1 MLMCVNFFRSMR
13 VRKICLDLGMAT
25 STYLLRIQMQSL
37 FLIFAAALLIF
48 APTPSWAQLKL
59 NNPST
64 KPINPPSSS
73 SGTGLSNPIANA
85 VSTPRDFIVAVVDS
99 VPITNHDVNVRLEL
113 QRTQA
118 AQQGRTILKSDVTLR
133 DALEKLI
140 TEKALLQNAKDSG
153 IAIDDEAL
161 DLAEQRQA
169 AQNQTTVEAM
179 RAKTL
184 ASGSSI
190 EKARKDLHDQL
201 MLQRF
206 VERNVP
212 GRIRVTD
219 VEIDNAIKSREK
231 ASVSTAAEMEL
242 GHIFISV
249 PENSSDARVAEL
261 RAKAQSALDRVQRGG
276 NFGAIAKEVSQGPE
290 KENNGLMGVRPA
302 DRYPSLFVD
311 AVANLRIGET
321 APLVQSGAG
330 FHILKLVSKRT
341 VTNAT
346 ITETRAR
353 HILLRPG
360 GQLSQTAAR
369 AQLATYKTQIE
380 SGRADFAQLAQ
391 QHSQD
396 ASAAGGGDLGWV
408 APGMFVPEFEEV
420 MNKLQIGQIAD
431 PLVSRFGVHLV
442 QVLARR
448 EAPITERELRDL
460 VRNSLREKKYD
471 ETYQLWAQEVR
482 GRAYIEYRDPPL

>member
-1 MLMCVNFFRSMR
+1 MSEMR
-13 VRKICLDLGMAT
+13 KQGLHDPAPQSAITTRLLNLTIFLFVLGLGSHVDT
-25 STYLLRIQMQSL
+25 
-37 FLIFAAALLIF
+37 
-48 APTPSWAQLKL
+48 
-59 NNPST
+59 
-64 KPINPPSSS
+64 
-73 SGTGLSNPIANA
+73 ANA
-85 VSTPRDFIVAVVDS
+85 QGSNKARAADFIVAVVDS
-99 VPITNHDVNVRLEL
+99 VPITNHDVNTRLEL

-118 AQQGRTILKSDVTLR
+118 AQQGRAILKSDVTLR
-133 DALEKLI
+133 EALEKLI

-153 IAIDDEAL
+153 IVIDDEAL

-184 ASGSSI
+184 ASGSSV

-201 MLQRF
+201 LLQRL

-212 GRIRVTD
+212 GRIRITD
-219 VEIDNAIKSREK
+219 VEIDNTIKSRDK

-249 PENSSDARVAEL
+249 PENSSDARVTEL
-261 RAKAQSALDRVQRGG
+261 RAKAQSTLERVQRGG

-311 AVANLRIGET
+311 AVAPLRVGDV

-360 GQLSQTAAR
+360 GQLSQTTAR

-380 SGRADFAQLAQ
+380 SGRADFGQLAQ

-420 MNKLQIGQIAD
+420 MNKLQPGQIAD

-471 ETYQLWAQEVR
+471 ETYKLWSEEVR
-482 GRAYIEYRDPPL
+482 GRAYIEYRDPPI

>member
-13 VRKICLDLGMAT
+13 VRKICLDIGMAT

-133 DALEKLI
+133 DSLEKLI

-190 EKARKDLHDQL
+190 EKARKDLYDQL

-471 ETYQLWAQEVR
+471 ETYQLWAQEI
-482 GRAYIEYRDPPL
+482 GRAHV

>member
-1 MLMCVNFFRSMR
+1 MLMCVNFFSSQE
-13 VRKICLDLGMAT
+13 VRKISNAPCIASSAAQWQLCLHAFLFAT
-25 STYLLRIQMQSL
+25 
-37 FLIFAAALLIF
+37 ALLVF
-48 APTPSWAQLKL
+48 LPTTSWAQLKL

-140 TEKALLQNAKDSG
+140 TEKALLQNAKDTG
-153 IAIDDEAL
+153 VVIDDEAL

-184 ASGSSI
+184 ASGSSL

-231 ASVSTAAEMEL
+231 ANVSTAAEMEL

-261 RAKAQSALDRVQRGG
+261 RAKAQSALERVQRGG

-311 AVANLRIGET
+311 AVASLRIGEV

-380 SGRADFAQLAQ
+380 TGRADFAQLAQ

>member
-1 MLMCVNFFRSMR
+1 MLMFLNS
-13 VRKICLDLGMAT
+13 LN
-25 STYLLRIQMQSL
+25 RIWL
-37 FLIFAAALLIF
+37 TFAFALVF
-48 APTPSWAQLKL
+48 CFQPSAWAQLKL
-59 NNPST
+59 NNPSS
-64 KPINPPSSS
+64 KPINPPSTG
-73 SGTGLSNPIANA
+73 SGTGLANSVA
-85 VSTPRDFIVAVVDS
+85 NVISTPRDFIVAVVNS
-99 VPITNHDVNVRLEL
+99 VPITNHDVSTRLEL
-113 QRTQA
+113 QRAQA
-118 AQQGRTILKSDVTLR
+118 AQQGRAILKSDVTLR
-133 DALEKLI
+133 EALEKLI

-153 IAIDDEAL
+153 IVIDDEAL

-184 ASGSSI
+184 ASGSSV

-201 MLQRF
+201 LLQRL

-212 GRIRVTD
+212 GRIRITD
-219 VEIDNAIKSREK
+219 LEIDNTIKSRDK

-261 RAKAQSALDRVQRGG
+261 RAKAQSTLERVQRGG

-311 AVANLRIGET
+311 AVAPLRVGDL

-360 GQLSQTAAR
+360 GQLSQTTAR

-380 SGRADFAQLAQ
+380 SGRADFGQLAQ

-420 MNKLQIGQIAD
+420 MNKLQPGQIAD

-471 ETYQLWAQEVR
+471 ETYKLWSEEVR
-482 GRAYIEYRDPPL
+482 GRAYIEYRDPPI

>member
-1 MLMCVNFFRSMR
+1 MFLNS
-13 VRKICLDLGMAT
+13 LN
-25 STYLLRIQMQSL
+25 RIWL
-37 FLIFAAALLIF
+37 TFALALVF
-48 APTPSWAQLKL
+48 CFQPPAWAQLKL
-59 NNPST
+59 NNPSS
-64 KPINPPSSS
+64 KPINPPSTG
-73 SGTGLSNPIANA
+73 SGTGLANPVTNA
-85 VSTPRDFIVAVVDS
+85 ISTPRDFIVAVVNS
-99 VPITNHDVNVRLEL
+99 VPITNHDVSTRLEL
-113 QRTQA
+113 QRAQA
-118 AQQGRTILKSDVTLR
+118 TQQGRAILKSDVTLR
-133 DALEKLI
+133 EALEKLI

-153 IAIDDEAL
+153 IVIDDEAL

-184 ASGSSI
+184 ASGSSV

-201 MLQRF
+201 LLQRL

-212 GRIRVTD
+212 GRIRITD
-219 VEIDNAIKSREK
+219 LEIDNTIKSRDK

-261 RAKAQSALDRVQRGG
+261 RAKAQSTLERVQRGG

-311 AVANLRIGET
+311 AVAPLRVGDL

-360 GQLSQTAAR
+360 GQLSQTTAR

-380 SGRADFAQLAQ
+380 SGRADFGQLAQ

-420 MNKLQIGQIAD
+420 MNKLQPGQIAD

-471 ETYQLWAQEVR
+471 ETYKLWSEEVR
-482 GRAYIEYRDPPL
+482 GRAYIEYRDPPI

>member
-1 MLMCVNFFRSMR
+1 MLMCVKFSR
-13 VRKICLDLGMAT
+13 
-25 STYLLRIQMQSL
+25 LR
-37 FLIFAAALLIF
+37 ALLCATLLVLF
-48 APTPSWAQLKL
+48 VPVAGWSQLKL
-59 NNPST
+59 NNPGS
-64 KPINPPSSS
+64 KPINPSSS
-73 SGTGLSNPIANA
+73 STGTGLANPLASAI
-85 VSTPRDFIVAVVDS
+85 STPRDFIVAVVDS
-99 VPITNHDVNVRLEL
+99 VPITNHDVNARLEL
-113 QRTQA
+113 QRIQA
-118 AQQGRTILKSDVTLR
+118 AQQGRAILKSDVTLR
-133 DALEKLI
+133 DVLEKLI

-153 IAIDDEAL
+153 VVIDDEAL

-212 GRIRVTD
+212 GRIRISD
-219 VEIDNAIKSREK
+219 VEIDNAIKSRDK
-231 ASVSTAAEMEL
+231 ASVSTAAEIEL

-261 RAKAQSALDRVQRGG
+261 RAKAQSTLERVQRGG

-290 KENNGLMGVRPA
+290 KENNGLMGVRPT

-311 AVANLRIGET
+311 AVAPLRIGEV

-330 FHILKLVSKRT
+330 FHILKLMSKRT

-396 ASAAGGGDLGWV
+396 ASAASGGDLGWV

-420 MNKLQIGQIAD
+420 MNKLQPGQIAE

-482 GRAYIEYRDPPL
+482 GRAYIEYRDPPI

>member
-1 MLMCVNFFRSMR
+1 MLMCVKFSH
-13 VRKICLDLGMAT
+13 
-25 STYLLRIQMQSL
+25 LR
-37 FLIFAAALLIF
+37 ALLC
-48 APTPSWAQLKL
+48 AASLVLLVPVASWAQLKI
-59 NNPST
+59 NNPSN
-64 KPINPPSSS
+64 KLLNPPSSS
-73 SGTGLSNPIANA
+73 TGTGLANPIASA
-85 VSTPRDFIVAVVDS
+85 ISTPRDFIVAVVDS
-99 VPITNHDVNVRLEL
+99 VPITNHDVNARLEL
-113 QRTQA
+113 QRAQA
-118 AQQGRTILKSDVTLR
+118 AQQGRAILKSDVTLR
-133 DALEKLI
+133 DVLEKLI
-140 TEKALLQNAKDSG
+140 TEKALLQNAKDTG
-153 IAIDDEAL
+153 VVIDDEAL

-212 GRIRVTD
+212 GRIRITD
-219 VEIDNAIKSREK
+219 VEIDNAIKARDK

-249 PENSSDARVAEL
+249 PENSSDARTAEL
-261 RAKAQSALDRVQRGG
+261 RAKAQSTLERVQRGG

-311 AVANLRIGET
+311 AVATLRIGEV

-341 VTNAT
+341 ITNAT

-420 MNKLQIGQIAD
+420 MNKLQPGQIAD

-460 VRNSLREKKYD
+460 VRNTLREKKYD

>member
-1 MLMCVNFFRSMR
+1 MFLNS
-13 VRKICLDLGMAT
+13 LN
-25 STYLLRIQMQSL
+25 RIWL
-37 FLIFAAALLIF
+37 TFALALVF
-48 APTPSWAQLKL
+48 CFQPPAWAQLKL
-59 NNPST
+59 NNPSS
-64 KPINPPSSS
+64 KPINPPSTG
-73 SGTGLSNPIANA
+73 SGTGLANPVTNA
-85 VSTPRDFIVAVVDS
+85 ISTPRDFIVAVVNS
-99 VPITNHDVNVRLEL
+99 VPITNHDVSTRLEL
-113 QRTQA
+113 QRAQA
-118 AQQGRTILKSDVTLR
+118 AQQGRAILKSDVTLR
-133 DALEKLI
+133 EALEKLI

-153 IAIDDEAL
+153 IVIDDEAL

-184 ASGSSI
+184 ASGSSV

-201 MLQRF
+201 LLQRL

-212 GRIRVTD
+212 GRIRITD
-219 VEIDNAIKSREK
+219 LEIDNTIKSRDK

-261 RAKAQSALDRVQRGG
+261 RAKAQSTLERVQRGG

-311 AVANLRIGET
+311 AVAPLRVGDL

-360 GQLSQTAAR
+360 GQISQTTAR

-380 SGRADFAQLAQ
+380 SGRADFGQLAQ

-420 MNKLQIGQIAD
+420 MNKLQPGQIAD

-482 GRAYIEYRDPPL
+482 GRAYIEYRDPPI

>member
-1 MLMCVNFFRSMR
+1 MLMCVKFSH
-13 VRKICLDLGMAT
+13 
-25 STYLLRIQMQSL
+25 LR
-37 FLIFAAALLIF
+37 ALLC
-48 APTPSWAQLKL
+48 AASLVLLVPVASWAQLKI
-59 NNPST
+59 NNPSN
-64 KPINPPSSS
+64 KPLNPPSSS
-73 SGTGLSNPIANA
+73 TGTGLANPIASA
-85 VSTPRDFIVAVVDS
+85 ISTPRDFIVAVVDS
-99 VPITNHDVNVRLEL
+99 VPITNHDVNARLEL
-113 QRTQA
+113 QRAQA
-118 AQQGRTILKSDVTLR
+118 AQQGRAILKSDVTLR
-133 DALEKLI
+133 DVLEKLI
-140 TEKALLQNAKDSG
+140 TEKALLQNAKDTG
-153 IAIDDEAL
+153 VVIDDEAL

-212 GRIRVTD
+212 GRIRITD
-219 VEIDNAIKSREK
+219 VEIDNAIKARDK

-249 PENSSDARVAEL
+249 PENSSDARIAEL
-261 RAKAQSALDRVQRGG
+261 RAKAQSTLERVQRGG

-311 AVANLRIGET
+311 AVATLRNGGV

-420 MNKLQIGQIAD
+420 MNKLQPGQIAD

>member
-1 MLMCVNFFRSMR
+1 MRVNFS
-13 VRKICLDLGMAT
+13 
-25 STYLLRIQMQSL
+25 LLRAFICAGSL
-37 FLIFAAALLIF
+37 ISI
-48 APTPSWAQLKL
+48 SVGGWAQLKL
-59 NNPST
+59 NNPSN
-64 KPINPPSSS
+64 KPVNPTSTGT
-73 SGTGLSNPIANA
+73 GTGLANPVASA
-85 VSTPRDFIVAVVDS
+85 MSTPRDFIVAVVDS
-99 VPITNHDVNVRLEL
+99 IPITNHDVNARLEL
-113 QRTQA
+113 QRAQA
-118 AQQGRTILKSDVTLR
+118 AQQGRAILKSDVTLR
-133 DALEKLI
+133 DVLEKLI
-140 TEKALLQNAKDSG
+140 TEKALLQNAKDTG
-153 IAIDDEAL
+153 VVIDDEAL

-212 GRIRVTD
+212 GRIRITD
-219 VEIDNAIKSREK
+219 VEIDNAIKARDK

-261 RAKAQSALDRVQRGG
+261 RTKAQSTLERVQRGG

-302 DRYPSLFVD
+302 ERYPSLFVD
-311 AVANLRIGET
+311 AVASLRIGEV

-369 AQLATYKTQIE
+369 AQLATFKTQIE

-396 ASAAGGGDLGWV
+396 GSAAGGGDLGWV
-408 APGMFVPEFEEV
+408 APGMFVPEFEVV
-420 MNKLQIGQIAD
+420 MNKLQPGQISD

>member
-1 MLMCVNFFRSMR
+1 MYMFLKSLNRIWLSFAFALFF
-13 VRKICLDLGMAT
+13 CCQPLA
-25 STYLLRIQMQSL
+25 
-37 FLIFAAALLIF
+37 
-48 APTPSWAQLKL
+48 WAQLKL
-59 NNPST
+59 NNPSS
-64 KPINPPSSS
+64 KPINPPSTG
-73 SGTGLSNPIANA
+73 SGTGLANPVTNA
-85 VSTPRDFIVAVVDS
+85 ISTPRDFIVAVVNS
-99 VPITNHDVNVRLEL
+99 VPITNHDVSTRLEL
-113 QRTQA
+113 QRAQA
-118 AQQGRTILKSDVTLR
+118 AQQGRAILKSDVTLR
-133 DALEKLI
+133 EALEKLI

-153 IAIDDEAL
+153 IVIDDEAL

-184 ASGSSI
+184 ASGSSV

-201 MLQRF
+201 LLQRL

-212 GRIRVTD
+212 GRIRITD
-219 VEIDNAIKSREK
+219 LEIDNTIKSRDK

-261 RAKAQSALDRVQRGG
+261 RAKAQSALERVQRGG

-311 AVANLRIGET
+311 AVAPLRVGDV

-360 GQLSQTAAR
+360 GQLSQTTAR

-380 SGRADFAQLAQ
+380 SGRADFGQLAQ

-420 MNKLQIGQIAD
+420 MNKLQPGQIAD

-471 ETYQLWAQEVR
+471 ETYKLWSEEVR
-482 GRAYIEYRDPPL
+482 GRAYIEYRDPPI

>member
-1 MLMCVNFFRSMR
+1 MTDISLKFSIRLWVAFALFF
-13 VRKICLDLGMAT
+13 CL
-25 STYLLRIQMQSL
+25 QP
-37 FLIFAAALLIF
+37 FA
-48 APTPSWAQLKL
+48 WAQLKL

-113 QRTQA
+113 QRSQA

-133 DALEKLI
+133 DTLEKLI

-184 ASGSSI
+184 ASGSSL
-190 EKARKDLHDQL
+190 EKARKDLHDQI
-201 MLQRF
+201 MLQRL

-212 GRIRVTD
+212 GRIRVSD

-276 NFGAIAKEVSQGPE
+276 NFGAIAKEVSQSPE

>member
-1 MLMCVNFFRSMR
+1 MHMFLKTFSSANFALSFFLF
-13 VRKICLDLGMAT
+13 VGLGFHDAT
-25 STYLLRIQMQSL
+25 WSQLRI
-37 FLIFAAALLIF
+37 
-48 APTPSWAQLKL
+48 
-59 NNPST
+59 NNPGA
-64 KPINPPSSS
+64 KPLNPPSSS
-73 SGTGLSNPIANA
+73 SGTGLVNPVNTSA
-85 VSTPRDFIVAVVDS
+85 STPRDFIVAVVDS

-118 AQQGRTILKSDVTLR
+118 AQQGRAILKSDVTLR
-133 DALEKLI
+133 DVLEKLI
-140 TEKALLQNAKDSG
+140 TEKALLQNAAASG
-153 IAIDDEAL
+153 IVIDDEAL
-161 DLAEQRQA
+161 DLAEQRLA
-169 AQNQTTVEAM
+169 AQNQTSLEAM
-179 RAKTL
+179 RAKTI
-184 ASGSSI
+184 ATGSSV
-190 EKARKDLHDQL
+190 EKARKDLQEQL
-201 MLQRF
+201 LLQRF

-212 GRIRVTD
+212 GRIRITD
-219 VEIDNAIKSREK
+219 LEIDNAIKARDS
-231 ASVSTAAEMEL
+231 ASVTTAAELEL
-242 GHIFISV
+242 AHIFISV
-249 PENSSDARVAEL
+249 PENIGEARVAEL
-261 RAKAQSALDRVQRGG
+261 RTKAQTALDRVLRGG
-276 NFGAIAKEVSQGPE
+276 NFGVIAKEVSQGPE

-302 DRYPSLFVD
+302 ERYPSLFME
-311 AVANLRIGET
+311 AVASLRVGEV

-369 AQLATYKTQIE
+369 AQLATFKLQIE

-408 APGMFVPEFEEV
+408 APGMFVPEFEDV
-420 MNKLQIGQIAD
+420 MNKLQPGQIAD

-482 GRAYIEYRDPPL
+482 GRAYVEYRDPPI

>member
-1 MLMCVNFFRSMR
+1 MLMCVKFFH
-13 VRKICLDLGMAT
+13 
-25 STYLLRIQMQSL
+25 LRALVCAASL
-37 FLIFAAALLIF
+37 VLFV
-48 APTPSWAQLKL
+48 PTASWAQLKI
-59 NNPST
+59 NNPSN
-64 KPINPPSSS
+64 KPLNPPSTS

-85 VSTPRDFIVAVVDS
+85 ISTPRDFIVAVVDS
-99 VPITNHDVNVRLEL
+99 VPITNHDVNARLEL

-118 AQQGRTILKSDVTLR
+118 AQQGRAILKSDVTLR
-133 DALEKLI
+133 DVLEKLI
-140 TEKALLQNAKDSG
+140 TEKALLQNAKDTG
-153 IAIDDEAL
+153 VVIDEEAL

-190 EKARKDLHDQL
+190 EKARKDLLDQM

-212 GRIRVTD
+212 GRIRITD
-219 VEIDNAIKSREK
+219 VEIDNAIKVRDT

-249 PENSSDARVAEL
+249 PENSSDVRIAEL
-261 RAKAQSALDRVQRGG
+261 RAKAQSTLERVQRGG

-290 KENNGLMGVRPA
+290 KETNGLMGVRPA

-311 AVANLRIGET
+311 AVASLRIGEI

-360 GQLSQTAAR
+360 GQLSQTTAR

-420 MNKLQIGQIAD
+420 MNKLQPGQIAD

-448 EAPITERELRDL
+448 EAPIAERELRDL

-482 GRAYIEYRDPPL
+482 GRAYIEYRDPPI

>member
-1 MLMCVNFFRSMR
+1 MLMCVKFSH
-13 VRKICLDLGMAT
+13 
-25 STYLLRIQMQSL
+25 LR
-37 FLIFAAALLIF
+37 ALLC
-48 APTPSWAQLKL
+48 AASLVLLVPVASWAQLKI
-59 NNPST
+59 NNPSN
-64 KPINPPSSS
+64 KPLNPPSSS
-73 SGTGLSNPIANA
+73 TGTGLANPIASA
-85 VSTPRDFIVAVVDS
+85 ISTPRDFIVAVVDS
-99 VPITNHDVNVRLEL
+99 VPITNHDVNARLEL
-113 QRTQA
+113 QRAQA
-118 AQQGRTILKSDVTLR
+118 AQQGRAILKSDVTLR
-133 DALEKLI
+133 DVLEKLI
-140 TEKALLQNAKDSG
+140 TEKALLQNAKDTG
-153 IAIDDEAL
+153 VVIDDEAL

-184 ASGSSI
+184 SSGSSI

-212 GRIRVTD
+212 GRIRITD
-219 VEIDNAIKSREK
+219 VEIDNAIKARDK

-249 PENSSDARVAEL
+249 PENSSDARIAEL
-261 RAKAQSALDRVQRGG
+261 RAKAQSTLERVQRGG

-290 KENNGLMGVRPA
+290 KESNGLMGVRPA

-311 AVANLRIGET
+311 AVATLRIGDVT
-321 APLVQSGAG
+321 PLVQSGAG

-420 MNKLQIGQIAD
+420 MNKLQPGQIAD

>member
-1 MLMCVNFFRSMR
+1 MLMCVNFFSSQE
-13 VRKICLDLGMAT
+13 VRKISNAPCIASSAAQLQLCLHAFLFAT
-25 STYLLRIQMQSL
+25 
-37 FLIFAAALLIF
+37 ALLVF
-48 APTPSWAQLKL
+48 LPTTSWAQLKL

-140 TEKALLQNAKDSG
+140 TEKALLQNAKDTG
-153 IAIDDEAL
+153 VVIDDEAL

-184 ASGSSI
+184 ASGASL

-231 ASVSTAAEMEL
+231 ANVSTAAEMEL

-261 RAKAQSALDRVQRGG
+261 RAKAQSALERVQRGG

-311 AVANLRIGET
+311 AVASLRIGEV

-380 SGRADFAQLAQ
+380 AGRADFAQLAQ

>member
-1 MLMCVNFFRSMR
+1 MFLNS
-13 VRKICLDLGMAT
+13 LN
-25 STYLLRIQMQSL
+25 RIWL
-37 FLIFAAALLIF
+37 TFAFALVF
-48 APTPSWAQLKL
+48 CFQPPAWAQLKL
-59 NNPST
+59 NNPSS
-64 KPINPPSSS
+64 KPINPPSTG
-73 SGTGLSNPIANA
+73 SGTGLANPVTNA
-85 VSTPRDFIVAVVDS
+85 ISTPRDFIVAVVNS
-99 VPITNHDVNVRLEL
+99 VPITNHDVSTRLEL
-113 QRTQA
+113 QRAQA
-118 AQQGRTILKSDVTLR
+118 TQQGRAILKSDVTLR
-133 DALEKLI
+133 EALEKLI

-153 IAIDDEAL
+153 IVIDDEAL

-184 ASGSSI
+184 ASGSSV

-201 MLQRF
+201 LLQRL

-212 GRIRVTD
+212 GRIRITD
-219 VEIDNAIKSREK
+219 LEIDNTIKSRDK

-261 RAKAQSALDRVQRGG
+261 RAKAQSTLERVQRGG

-311 AVANLRIGET
+311 AVAPLRIGDV

-346 ITETRAR
+346 ITETRAS

-360 GQLSQTAAR
+360 GQLSQTTAR

-380 SGRADFAQLAQ
+380 SGRADFGQLAQ

-420 MNKLQIGQIAD
+420 MNKLQPGQIAD

-471 ETYQLWAQEVR
+471 ETYKLWSEEVR
-482 GRAYIEYRDPPL
+482 GRAYIEYRDPPI

>member
-1 MLMCVNFFRSMR
+1 MMLMCVKFSR
-13 VRKICLDLGMAT
+13 
-25 STYLLRIQMQSL
+25 LR
-37 FLIFAAALLIF
+37 ALLCATLLVLF
-48 APTPSWAQLKL
+48 VPVAGWSQLKL
-59 NNPST
+59 NNPGS
-64 KPINPPSSS
+64 KPINPSSS
-73 SGTGLSNPIANA
+73 STGTGLANPLASAI
-85 VSTPRDFIVAVVDS
+85 STPRDFIVAVVDS
-99 VPITNHDVNVRLEL
+99 VPITNHDVNARLEL
-113 QRTQA
+113 QRIQA
-118 AQQGRTILKSDVTLR
+118 AQQGRAILKSDVTLR
-133 DALEKLI
+133 DVLEKLI

-153 IAIDDEAL
+153 VVIDDEAI

-212 GRIRVTD
+212 GRIRISD
-219 VEIDNAIKSREK
+219 VEIDNAIKSRDK
-231 ASVSTAAEMEL
+231 ASVSTAAEIEL

-261 RAKAQSALDRVQRGG
+261 RAKAQSTLERVQRGG

-290 KENNGLMGVRPA
+290 KENNGLMGVRPT

-311 AVANLRIGET
+311 AVAPLRIGEV

-330 FHILKLVSKRT
+330 FHILKLMSKRT

-420 MNKLQIGQIAD
+420 MNKLQPGQIAE

-482 GRAYIEYRDPPL
+482 GRAYIEYRDPPI

>member
-1 MLMCVNFFRSMR
+1 MLMYVKFSH
-13 VRKICLDLGMAT
+13 
-25 STYLLRIQMQSL
+25 LR
-37 FLIFAAALLIF
+37 ALLS
-48 APTPSWAQLKL
+48 AASLVLLVPVASWAQLKI
-59 NNPST
+59 NNPSN
-64 KPINPPSSS
+64 KPLNPPSSS
-73 SGTGLSNPIANA
+73 TGTGLANPIASA
-85 VSTPRDFIVAVVDS
+85 ISTPRDFIVAVVDS
-99 VPITNHDVNVRLEL
+99 VPITNHDVNARLEL
-113 QRTQA
+113 QRVQA
-118 AQQGRTILKSDVTLR
+118 AQQGRAILKSDVTLR
-133 DALEKLI
+133 DVLEKLI
-140 TEKALLQNAKDSG
+140 TEKALLQNAKDTG
-153 IAIDDEAL
+153 VVIDDDAL

-169 AQNQTTVEAM
+169 AQNQTTVEAL

-206 VERNVP
+206 VERNVL
-212 GRIRVTD
+212 GRIRITD
-219 VEIDNAIKSREK
+219 VEIDNAIKARDK
-231 ASVSTAAEMEL
+231 ASVSTAAEIEL

-249 PENSSDARVAEL
+249 PENSSDARIAEL
-261 RAKAQSALDRVQRGG
+261 RAKAQSTLERVQRGG

-311 AVANLRIGET
+311 AVATLRIGEV

-353 HILLRPG
+353 HILLRHG
-360 GQLSQTAAR
+360 GQVSQTAAR

-420 MNKLQIGQIAD
+420 MNKLQPGQIAD

>member
-1 MLMCVNFFRSMR
+1 MLMRVNFFH
-13 VRKICLDLGMAT
+13 
-25 STYLLRIQMQSL
+25 LR
-37 FLIFAAALLIF
+37 ALLCTASLILLVP
-48 APTPSWAQLKL
+48 AAGWAQLKL
-59 NNPST
+59 SNPGN
-64 KPINPPSSS
+64 KPISPASTGT
-73 SGTGLSNPIANA
+73 GTGLANPAANA
-85 VSTPRDFIVAVVDS
+85 ISTPRDFIVAVVDS
-99 VPITNHDVNVRLEL
+99 IPITNHDVNARLEL
-113 QRTQA
+113 QRAQA
-118 AQQGRTILKSDVTLR
+118 AQQGRAILKSDVTLR
-133 DALEKLI
+133 DVLEKLI

-153 IAIDDEAL
+153 IVIDDEAL

-184 ASGSSI
+184 ASGSSV

-212 GRIRVTD
+212 GRIRITD
-219 VEIDNAIKSREK
+219 VEIDNAIKARDK
-231 ASVSTAAEMEL
+231 ANVTTAAEMEL
-242 GHIFISV
+242 GHIFIAV
-249 PENSSDARVAEL
+249 PENSSEARVAEL
-261 RAKAQSALDRVQRGG
+261 RAKAQSTLERVQRGG

-302 DRYPSLFVD
+302 ERYPSLFVD
-311 AVANLRIGET
+311 AVASLRVGEV

-420 MNKLQIGQIAD
+420 MNKLQPGQIAD

-460 VRNSLREKKYD
+460 VRNTLREKKYD

>member
-1 MLMCVNFFRSMR
+1 MMLICVKFSR
-13 VRKICLDLGMAT
+13 
-25 STYLLRIQMQSL
+25 LR
-37 FLIFAAALLIF
+37 ALLCATLF
-48 APTPSWAQLKL
+48 VLFVPVASWAQLKL
-59 NNPST
+59 NNPGS
-64 KPINPPSSS
+64 KPINPSSS
-73 SGTGLSNPIANA
+73 STGTGLANPLASTIA
-85 VSTPRDFIVAVVDS
+85 TPRDFIVAVVDS
-99 VPITNHDVNVRLEL
+99 VPITNHDVNARLEL
-113 QRTQA
+113 QRIQA
-118 AQQGRTILKSDVTLR
+118 AQQGRAILKSDVTLR
-133 DALEKLI
+133 DVLEKLI
-140 TEKALLQNAKDSG
+140 TEKALLQNAKDTG
-153 IAIDDEAL
+153 VVIDDEAL

-212 GRIRVTD
+212 GRIRISD
-219 VEIDNAIKSREK
+219 VEINNAINSRDK
-231 ASVSTAAEMEL
+231 ASVSTAAEIEL

-261 RAKAQSALDRVQRGG
+261 RAKAQSTLERVQRGG

-290 KENNGLMGVRPA
+290 KENNGLMGVRPT

-311 AVANLRIGET
+311 AVAPLRIGEI
-321 APLVQSGAG
+321 APLLQSGAG
-330 FHILKLVSKRT
+330 FHILKLMSKRT

-369 AQLATYKTQIE
+369 AQLSTYKTQIE

-420 MNKLQIGQIAD
+420 MNKLQPGQIAD

-482 GRAYIEYRDPPL
+482 GRAYIEYRDPPI

>member
-1 MLMCVNFFRSMR
+1 MLMFLNS
-13 VRKICLDLGMAT
+13 LN
-25 STYLLRIQMQSL
+25 RIWL
-37 FLIFAAALLIF
+37 TFAFALVF
-48 APTPSWAQLKL
+48 CFQPPAWAQLKL
-59 NNPST
+59 NNPSS
-64 KPINPPSSS
+64 KPINPPSTG
-73 SGTGLSNPIANA
+73 SGTGLANPVTNA
-85 VSTPRDFIVAVVDS
+85 ISTPRDFIVAVVNS
-99 VPITNHDVNVRLEL
+99 VPITNHDVSTRLEL
-113 QRTQA
+113 QRAQA
-118 AQQGRTILKSDVTLR
+118 AQQGRAILKSDVTLR
-133 DALEKLI
+133 EALEKLI

-153 IAIDDEAL
+153 IVIDDEAL

-184 ASGSSI
+184 ASGSSV

-201 MLQRF
+201 LLQRL

-212 GRIRVTD
+212 GRIRITD
-219 VEIDNAIKSREK
+219 VEIDNTIKSRDK

-261 RAKAQSALDRVQRGG
+261 RAKAQSTLERVQRGG

-311 AVANLRIGET
+311 AVAPLRVGDL

-360 GQLSQTAAR
+360 GQLSQTTAR

-380 SGRADFAQLAQ
+380 SGRADFGQLAQ

-420 MNKLQIGQIAD
+420 MNKLQPGQIAD

-471 ETYQLWAQEVR
+471 ETYKLWSEEVR
-482 GRAYIEYRDPPL
+482 GRAYIEYRDPPI

>member
-13 VRKICLDLGMAT
+13 VRKISLDQIT
-25 STYLLRIQMQSL
+25 VTYPLLVRIQLQLL
-37 FLIFAAALLIF
+37 FLLFAAALLAF
-48 APTPSWAQLKL
+48 VPTPSWAQLKL

-85 VSTPRDFIVAVVDS
+85 FSTPRDFIVAVVDS

-169 AQNQTTVEAM
+169 AQNQTTVENM

-190 EKARKDLHDQL
+190 EKARKDLYDQL

-261 RAKAQSALDRVQRGG
+261 RAKAQSALERVQRGG

>member
-1 MLMCVNFFRSMR
+1 MLMFLNS
-13 VRKICLDLGMAT
+13 LN
-25 STYLLRIQMQSL
+25 RIWL
-37 FLIFAAALLIF
+37 TFAFALVF
-48 APTPSWAQLKL
+48 CFQPSAWAQLKL
-59 NNPST
+59 NNPSS
-64 KPINPPSSS
+64 KPINPPSTG
-73 SGTGLSNPIANA
+73 SGTGLANPVANA
-85 VSTPRDFIVAVVDS
+85 ISTPRDFIVAVVNS
-99 VPITNHDVNVRLEL
+99 VPITNHDVSTRLEL
-113 QRTQA
+113 QRAQA
-118 AQQGRTILKSDVTLR
+118 AQQGRAILKSDVTLR
-133 DALEKLI
+133 EALEKLI

-153 IAIDDEAL
+153 IVIDDEAL

-169 AQNQTTVEAM
+169 AQNQTTVEVM
-179 RAKTL
+179 RTKTL
-184 ASGSSI
+184 ASGSSV

-201 MLQRF
+201 LLQRL

-212 GRIRVTD
+212 GRIRITD
-219 VEIDNAIKSREK
+219 VEIDNTIKSRDK

-261 RAKAQSALDRVQRGG
+261 RAKAQSTLERVQRGG

-290 KENNGLMGVRPA
+290 KETSGLMGVRPA

-311 AVANLRIGET
+311 AVSALRIGDMT
-321 APLVQSGAG
+321 PLVQSGAG

-360 GQLSQTAAR
+360 GQLSQTTAR
-369 AQLATYKTQIE
+369 SQLANYKTQIE

-420 MNKLQIGQIAD
+420 MNKLQLGQIAD

-448 EAPITERELRDL
+448 DAPITERELRDL

-482 GRAYIEYRDPPL
+482 GRAYIEYRDPPI

>member
-1 MLMCVNFFRSMR
+1 MPMRVNFSHLRAF
-13 VRKICLDLGMAT
+13 ICAV
-25 STYLLRIQMQSL
+25 SL
-37 FLIFAAALLIF
+37 ISISVVA
-48 APTPSWAQLKL
+48 WAQLKL
-59 NNPST
+59 NNPSS
-64 KPINPPSSS
+64 KPINPASTGT
-73 SGTGLSNPIANA
+73 GTGLANPVASA
-85 VSTPRDFIVAVVDS
+85 MSTPRDFIVAVVDS
-99 VPITNHDVNVRLEL
+99 VPITNHDVNARLEL
-113 QRTQA
+113 QRFQA
-118 AQQGRTILKSDVTLR
+118 AQQGRAILKSDVTLR
-133 DALEKLI
+133 DVLEKLI
-140 TEKALLQNAKDSG
+140 TEKALLQNAKDAG
-153 IAIDDEAL
+153 IVIDDDAL

-184 ASGSSI
+184 ASGSSV

-212 GRIRVTD
+212 GRIRITD
-219 VEIDNAIKSREK
+219 VEIDNAIKARDK
-231 ASVSTAAEMEL
+231 ANVTTEAEMEL
-242 GHIFISV
+242 GHIFIAV
-249 PENSSDARVAEL
+249 PENSTDARVAEL
-261 RAKAQSALDRVQRGG
+261 RTKAQSALERVQRGG

-302 DRYPSLFVD
+302 DRYPSLFVG
-311 AVANLRIGET
+311 AVASLRIGEV

-420 MNKLQIGQIAD
+420 MNKLQPGQISD

-442 QVLARR
+442 QVMARR

-460 VRNSLREKKYD
+460 VRNTLREKKYD

>member
-1 MLMCVNFFRSMR
+1 MFLNS
-13 VRKICLDLGMAT
+13 LN
-25 STYLLRIQMQSL
+25 RIWL
-37 FLIFAAALLIF
+37 TFAFALVF
-48 APTPSWAQLKL
+48 CFQPSAWAQLKL
-59 NNPST
+59 NNPSS
-64 KPINPPSSS
+64 KPINPPSTG
-73 SGTGLSNPIANA
+73 SGTGLANPVANA
-85 VSTPRDFIVAVVDS
+85 ISTPRDFIVAVVNS
-99 VPITNHDVNVRLEL
+99 VPITNHDVSTRLEL
-113 QRTQA
+113 QRAQA
-118 AQQGRTILKSDVTLR
+118 AQQGRAILKSDVTLR
-133 DALEKLI
+133 EALEKLI

-153 IAIDDEAL
+153 IVIDDEAL

-169 AQNQTTVEAM
+169 AQNQTTVEVM
-179 RAKTL
+179 RTKTL
-184 ASGSSI
+184 ASGSSV

-201 MLQRF
+201 LLQRL

-212 GRIRVTD
+212 GRIRITD
-219 VEIDNAIKSREK
+219 VEIDNTIKSRDK

-261 RAKAQSALDRVQRGG
+261 RAKAQSTLERVQRGG

-290 KENNGLMGVRPA
+290 KETSGLMGVRPA

-311 AVANLRIGET
+311 AVSALRIGDMT
-321 APLVQSGAG
+321 PLVQSGAG

-360 GQLSQTAAR
+360 GQLSQTTAR
-369 AQLATYKTQIE
+369 SQLANYKTQIE

-420 MNKLQIGQIAD
+420 MNKLQLGQIAD

-448 EAPITERELRDL
+448 DAPITERELRDL

-482 GRAYIEYRDPPL
+482 GRAYIEYRDPPI

>member
-1 MLMCVNFFRSMR
+1 
-13 VRKICLDLGMAT
+13 
-25 STYLLRIQMQSL
+25 MQSL

-118 AQQGRTILKSDVTLR
+118 AQQGLTILKSDVTLR

>member
-1 MLMCVNFFRSMR
+1 MLMFLNS
-13 VRKICLDLGMAT
+13 LN
-25 STYLLRIQMQSL
+25 RIWL
-37 FLIFAAALLIF
+37 TFAFALVF
-48 APTPSWAQLKL
+48 CFQPPAWAQLKL
-59 NNPST
+59 NNPSS
-64 KPINPPSSS
+64 KPINPPSTG
-73 SGTGLSNPIANA
+73 SGTGLANPVTNA
-85 VSTPRDFIVAVVDS
+85 ISTPRDFIVAVVNS
-99 VPITNHDVNVRLEL
+99 VPITNHDVSTRLEL
-113 QRTQA
+113 QRAQA
-118 AQQGRTILKSDVTLR
+118 AQQGRAILKSDVTLR
-133 DALEKLI
+133 EALEKLI

-153 IAIDDEAL
+153 IVIDDEAL

-184 ASGSSI
+184 ASGSSV
-190 EKARKDLHDQL
+190 EKARRDLHDQL
-201 MLQRF
+201 LLQRL

-212 GRIRVTD
+212 GRIRITD
-219 VEIDNAIKSREK
+219 LEIDNTIKSRDK

-261 RAKAQSALDRVQRGG
+261 RAKAQSTLERVQRGG

-311 AVANLRIGET
+311 AVAPLRVGDL

-360 GQLSQTAAR
+360 GQLSQTTAR

-380 SGRADFAQLAQ
+380 SGRADFGQLAQ

-420 MNKLQIGQIAD
+420 MNKLQPGQIAD

-471 ETYQLWAQEVR
+471 ETYKLWSEEVR
-482 GRAYIEYRDPPL
+482 GRAYIEYRDPPI

>member
-1 MLMCVNFFRSMR
+1 MHMFLNSFN
-13 VRKICLDLGMAT
+13 
-25 STYLLRIQMQSL
+25 RIWL
-37 FLIFAAALLIF
+37 VLAFAWVLCFHPF
-48 APTPSWAQLKL
+48 AQAQLKL
-59 NNPST
+59 NNPSI
-64 KPINPPSSS
+64 KPLNPPTSNT
-73 SGTGLSNPIANA
+73 GTGLANPITNA
-85 VSTPRDFIVAVVDS
+85 ISTPRDFIVAVVDS
-99 VPITNHDVNVRLEL
+99 VPITNHDVNARLEL

-118 AQQGRTILKSDVTLR
+118 AQQGRAILKSDVTLR
-133 DALEKLI
+133 DVLEKLI
-140 TEKALLQNAKDSG
+140 TEKALLQNAKDTG
-153 IAIDDEAL
+153 GVIDDEAL
-161 DLAEQRQA
+161 NLAEQRQA
-169 AQNQTTVEAM
+169 TQNQTTVEAM

-190 EKARKDLHDQL
+190 EKARKDLLDQM

-212 GRIRVTD
+212 GRIRITE
-219 VEIDNAIKSREK
+219 VEIDNAIKARDK

-261 RAKAQSALDRVQRGG
+261 RAKAQSTLERVQRGG

-311 AVANLRIGET
+311 AVASLRIGDV

-360 GQLSQTAAR
+360 GQLSQTTAR

-396 ASAAGGGDLGWV
+396 ASAASGGDLGWV

-420 MNKLQIGQIAD
+420 MNKLQLGQIAD

-448 EAPITERELRDL
+448 DAPITERELRDL

-482 GRAYIEYRDPPL
+482 GRAYIEYRDPPI

>member
-1 MLMCVNFFRSMR
+1 MHMFLNSFN
-13 VRKICLDLGMAT
+13 
-25 STYLLRIQMQSL
+25 RIWL
-37 FLIFAAALLIF
+37 VLAFAWVLCFHPF
-48 APTPSWAQLKL
+48 AQAQLKL
-59 NNPST
+59 NNPSI
-64 KPINPPSSS
+64 KPLNPPTSNT
-73 SGTGLSNPIANA
+73 GTGLANPITNA
-85 VSTPRDFIVAVVDS
+85 ISTPRDFIVAVVDS
-99 VPITNHDVNVRLEL
+99 VPITNHDVNARLEL

-118 AQQGRTILKSDVTLR
+118 AQQGRAILKSDVTLR
-133 DALEKLI
+133 DVLEKLI
-140 TEKALLQNAKDSG
+140 TEKALLQNAKDTG
-153 IAIDDEAL
+153 GVIDDEAL
-161 DLAEQRQA
+161 NLAEQRQA

-190 EKARKDLHDQL
+190 EKARKDLLDEM

-212 GRIRVTD
+212 GRIRITE
-219 VEIDNAIKSREK
+219 VEIDNAIKARDK

-249 PENSSDARVAEL
+249 PENSSDARIAEL
-261 RAKAQSALDRVQRGG
+261 RAKAQSTLERVQRGG

-290 KENNGLMGVRPA
+290 KETNGLMGVRPA
-302 DRYPSLFVD
+302 ERYPSLFVD
-311 AVANLRIGET
+311 AVSALRIGDV

-360 GQLSQTAAR
+360 GQLSQTTAR

-420 MNKLQIGQIAD
+420 MNKLQPGQIAD

-448 EAPITERELRDL
+448 DAPITERELRDL

-482 GRAYIEYRDPPL
+482 GRAYIEYRDPPI

>member
-1 MLMCVNFFRSMR
+1 MLMCVKFSH
-13 VRKICLDLGMAT
+13 
-25 STYLLRIQMQSL
+25 LR
-37 FLIFAAALLIF
+37 ALLC
-48 APTPSWAQLKL
+48 AASLVLLVPVASWAQLKI
-59 NNPST
+59 NNPSN
-64 KPINPPSSS
+64 KPLNPPSSS
-73 SGTGLSNPIANA
+73 TGTWLANPIASA
-85 VSTPRDFIVAVVDS
+85 ISTPRDFIVAVVDS
-99 VPITNHDVNVRLEL
+99 VPITNHDVNARLEL
-113 QRTQA
+113 QRAQA
-118 AQQGRTILKSDVTLR
+118 AQQGRAILKSDVTLR
-133 DALEKLI
+133 DVLEKLI
-140 TEKALLQNAKDSG
+140 TEKALLQNAKDTG
-153 IAIDDEAL
+153 VVIDDEAL

-184 ASGSSI
+184 SSGSSI

-212 GRIRVTD
+212 GRIRITD
-219 VEIDNAIKSREK
+219 VEIDNAIKARDK

-249 PENSSDARVAEL
+249 PENSSDARIAEL
-261 RAKAQSALDRVQRGG
+261 RAKAQSTLERVQRGG

-290 KENNGLMGVRPA
+290 KESNGLMGVRPA

-311 AVANLRIGET
+311 AVATLRIGDVT
-321 APLVQSGAG
+321 PLVQSGAG

-420 MNKLQIGQIAD
+420 MNKLQPGQIAD

>member
-1 MLMCVNFFRSMR
+1 MLMFLNS
-13 VRKICLDLGMAT
+13 LN
-25 STYLLRIQMQSL
+25 RIWL
-37 FLIFAAALLIF
+37 TFAFALVF
-48 APTPSWAQLKL
+48 CFQPPAWAQLKL
-59 NNPST
+59 NNPSS
-64 KPINPPSSS
+64 KPINPPSTG
-73 SGTGLSNPIANA
+73 SGTGLANPVTNA
-85 VSTPRDFIVAVVDS
+85 ISTPRDFIVAVVNS
-99 VPITNHDVNVRLEL
+99 VPITNHDVNTRLEL

-118 AQQGRTILKSDVTLR
+118 AQQGRAILKSDVTLR
-133 DALEKLI
+133 EALEKLI

-153 IAIDDEAL
+153 IVIDDEAL

-184 ASGSSI
+184 ASGSSV

-201 MLQRF
+201 LLQRL

-212 GRIRVTD
+212 GRIRITD
-219 VEIDNAIKSREK
+219 LEIDNTIKSRDK

-261 RAKAQSALDRVQRGG
+261 RAKAQSTLERVQRGG

-311 AVANLRIGET
+311 AVAPLRVGDL

-360 GQLSQTAAR
+360 GQLSQTTAR

-380 SGRADFAQLAQ
+380 SGRADFGQLAQ

-420 MNKLQIGQIAD
+420 MNKLQPGQIAD

-471 ETYQLWAQEVR
+471 ETYKLWSEEVR
-482 GRAYIEYRDPPL
+482 GRAYIEYRDPPI

>member
-1 MLMCVNFFRSMR
+1 MLMRLKFSH
-13 VRKICLDLGMAT
+13 
-25 STYLLRIQMQSL
+25 LR
-37 FLIFAAALLIF
+37 ALLC
-48 APTPSWAQLKL
+48 AASLVLLVPVAGWAQLKL
-59 NNPST
+59 SNPGS
-64 KPINPPSSS
+64 KPISPASTGT
-73 SGTGLSNPIANA
+73 GTGLANPAANA
-85 VSTPRDFIVAVVDS
+85 ISTPRDFIVAVVDS
-99 VPITNHDVNVRLEL
+99 IPITNHDVNARLEL
-113 QRTQA
+113 QRAQA
-118 AQQGRTILKSDVTLR
+118 AQQGRAILKSDVTLR
-133 DALEKLI
+133 DVLEKLI

-153 IAIDDEAL
+153 IVIDDEAL

-184 ASGSSI
+184 ASGSSV

-212 GRIRVTD
+212 GRIRIND
-219 VEIDNAIKSREK
+219 VEIDNAIKARDK
-231 ASVSTAAEMEL
+231 ANVTTAAEMEL
-242 GHIFISV
+242 GHIFIAV
-249 PENSSDARVAEL
+249 PENSSEARVAEL
-261 RAKAQSALDRVQRGG
+261 RAKAQSTLERVQRGG

-311 AVANLRIGET
+311 AVATLRIGEV

-420 MNKLQIGQIAD
+420 MNKLQPGQIAD

>member
-1 MLMCVNFFRSMR
+1 MCVNFFSSQK
-13 VRKICLDLGMAT
+13 VRNISNAPCIASSAAQLQLCLHAF
-25 STYLLRIQMQSL
+25 L
-37 FLIFAAALLIF
+37 FVTALLVF
-48 APTPSWAQLKL
+48 LPTTSWAQLKL

-140 TEKALLQNAKDSG
+140 TEKALLQNAKDTG
-153 IAIDDEAL
+153 VVIDDEAL

-184 ASGSSI
+184 ASGSSL
-190 EKARKDLHDQL
+190 EKVRKDLHDQL

-212 GRIRVTD
+212 GRIRITD

-261 RAKAQSALDRVQRGG
+261 RAKAQSALERVQRGG

-311 AVANLRIGET
+311 AVASLRIGEV

>member
-1 MLMCVNFFRSMR
+1 M
-13 VRKICLDLGMAT
+13 
-25 STYLLRIQMQSL
+25 
-37 FLIFAAALLIF
+37 
-48 APTPSWAQLKL
+48 
-59 NNPST
+59 
-64 KPINPPSSS
+64 
-73 SGTGLSNPIANA
+73 
-85 VSTPRDFIVAVVDS
+85 
-99 VPITNHDVNVRLEL
+99 PITNHDVSTRLEL
-113 QRTQA
+113 QRAQA
-118 AQQGRTILKSDVTLR
+118 AQQGRAILKSDVTLR
-133 DALEKLI
+133 EALEKLI

-153 IAIDDEAL
+153 IVIDDEAL

-184 ASGSSI
+184 ASGSSV

-201 MLQRF
+201 LLQRL

-212 GRIRVTD
+212 GRIRITD
-219 VEIDNAIKSREK
+219 VEIDNTIKSRDK

-261 RAKAQSALDRVQRGG
+261 RAKAQSTLERVLRGG

-311 AVANLRIGET
+311 AVAPLRVGDI

-360 GQLSQTAAR
+360 GQLSQTTAR

-380 SGRADFAQLAQ
+380 SGRADFGQLAQ

-420 MNKLQIGQIAD
+420 MNKLQPGQIAD

-471 ETYQLWAQEVR
+471 ETYKLWSEEVR
-482 GRAYIEYRDPPL
+482 GRAYIEYRDPPI

>member
-1 MLMCVNFFRSMR
+1 MCVKFPHPR
-13 VRKICLDLGMAT
+13 
-25 STYLLRIQMQSL
+25 
-37 FLIFAAALLIF
+37 ALLCAASLVLFVPF
-48 APTPSWAQLKL
+48 ASWAQLKL

-64 KPINPPSSS
+64 KPLNPPSSS
-73 SGTGLSNPIANA
+73 TGTGLANPIANPI
-85 VSTPRDFIVAVVDS
+85 STPRDFIVAVVDS
-99 VPITNHDVNVRLEL
+99 VPITNHDVNARLEL
-113 QRTQA
+113 QRVQA
-118 AQQGRTILKSDVTLR
+118 AQQGRAILKSDVTLR
-133 DALEKLI
+133 DVLEKLI
-140 TEKALLQNAKDSG
+140 TEKALLQNAKDTG
-153 IAIDDEAL
+153 VVIDNEAL

-190 EKARKDLHDQL
+190 EKARKDLLDQM

-212 GRIRVTD
+212 GRIRITD
-219 VEIDNAIKSREK
+219 VEIDNAIKARDK

-249 PENSSDARVAEL
+249 PENSSDTRIAEL
-261 RAKAQSALDRVQRGG
+261 RTKAQSTLERVQRGG

-290 KENNGLMGVRPA
+290 KETNGLMGVRPA

-311 AVANLRIGET
+311 AVATLRIGDV

-360 GQLSQTAAR
+360 GQLNQNTAR
-369 AQLATYKTQIE
+369 AQLARYKRDIE
-380 SGRADFAQLAQ
+380 TGKADFANLARE
-391 QHSQD
+391 HSQD
-396 ASAAGGGDLGWV
+396 ASGPDGGDLGW
-408 APGMFVPEFEEV
+408 ASPGMFVPEFEEV

-431 PLVSRFGVHLV
+431 PLVSRFGVHLI
-442 QVLARR
+442 QVLERR
-448 EAPITERELRDL
+448 EAPISERELRDL
-460 VRNSLREKKYD
+460 ARNGLREKKFD

-482 GRAYIEYRDPPL
+482 GRAYVEYRDAPQ